1 MKSILWLLDEVR
13 SIAQLGLC
21 YTKDMYDRQRYEKLL
36 DLASFEYS
44 EISDIYKNIILERF
58 KSELGYI
65 TPKVGVNGV
74 VISEDGK
81 ILLER
86 RADDK
91 LWGIPGGWAEIGE
104 SPQESVKRE
113 IYEETGLNVE
123 VKDII
128 DIFTRR
134 PGDYGQPHTSYHILF
149 YCKLIDGSQ
158 KISCESLEIGFYD
171 FRQISGWHRDHFEM
185 IEKANDFLNN
195 MLRK

>member
-1 MKSILWLLDEVR
+1 MKSILLLLDEVR

-65 TPKVGVNGV
+65 TPKVGANGV

-171 FRQISGWHRDHFEM
+171 FRQISGWHRDHSEM

>member
-1 MKSILWLLDEVR
+1 MKSILLLLDEVR